1 MLPLPSFLK
10 GMDIVRGLNSGQN
23 KPNPKRQESE
33 SIQSELLLG
42 HPCVFCQTEDNAI
55 IIIIYKIYIT

>member
-1 MLPLPSFLK
+1 
-10 GMDIVRGLNSGQN
+10 MDIVRGLNSGQN
-23 KPNPKRQESE
+23 KPDPKRQESE

-55 IIIIYKIYIT
+55 IIIIYKIYMT